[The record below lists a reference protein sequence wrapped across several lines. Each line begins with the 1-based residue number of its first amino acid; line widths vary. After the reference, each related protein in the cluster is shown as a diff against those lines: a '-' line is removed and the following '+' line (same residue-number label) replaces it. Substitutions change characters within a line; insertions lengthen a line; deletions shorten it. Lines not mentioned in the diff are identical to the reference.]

1 MYNILCDSLGVDP
14 VPNNG
19 TLRLPLKPV
28 GLHSD
33 EDAPSIDTPS
43 DPPEPET
50 TTSETASIK
59 PTGTTTVTPEPT
71 SAASEAPEP
80 TTNSE
85 SDDEKAP
92 TWWGTLW
99 HKVGHKFDDFKDWA
113 EELFDAEHDNHPEKE
128 SEPESE
134 SDS

>member
-33 EDAPSIDTPS
+33 EDTPPVETPA
-43 DPPEPET
+43 DPPESAET
-50 TTSETASIK
+50 TAKVRPS
-59 PTGTTTVTPEPT
+59 TTTTGPPEPT
-71 SAASEAPEP
+71 SAAADAPP
-80 TTNSE
+80 KTNSE
-85 SDDEKAP
+85 SDDEKGP

-99 HKVGHKFDDFKDWA
+99 HKVSDKVDEFKDWTGQ
-113 EELFDAEHDNHPEKE
+113 LFNAEHDNHPEE
-128 SEPESE
+128 Q
-134 SDS
+134 DS